1 MGGRGSS
8 SGRRSATERR
18 NRVDVQAGQLVQG
31 EQSGRFGRL
40 ATGEGLV
47 RRGDTV
53 ATPRSAEEAR
63 EQFART
69 ASRTRAATSPAPATA
84 RPARTTAKS
93 SMRPS
98 SFSTDPYRVPSG
110 GQKGT
115 FERKDAREIMRR
127 FISDN
132 SSEIIRITL
141 PNGDKFGVGSNRR
154 IDEIL
159 SDIPSNNSFE
169 ITSTPTTNMGNKRLM
184 LSVKV
189 TRRRR

>member
-1 MGGRGSS
+1 MGGRCAS
-8 SGRRSATERR
+8 SGRTGASRSTAASR
-18 NRVDVQAGQLVQG
+18 
-31 EQSGRFGRL
+31 S
-40 ATGEGLV
+40 
-47 RRGDTV
+47 V
-53 ATPRSAEEAR
+53 AEANTT
-63 EQFART
+63 RT
-69 ASRTRAATSPAPATA
+69 ARPAATTAT
-84 RPARTTAKS
+84 PARTTAKS

-115 FERKDAREIMRR
+115 FVREDAREIMRR

-154 IDEIL
+154 LDEIL

-169 ITSTPTTNMGNKRLM
+169 ITSMPTTDMGNKRIR

-189 TRRRR
+189 TSRRR